1 MVEICPSTSLF
12 VLHLRSYADHP
23 FIRKFHSMHHP
34 ISLNTDDT
42 AIFNTTLTK
51 EILHM
56 MFSLDWQSR
65 DIALMEARALS
76 YLFATPDEV
85 QTVRDQ
91 FWSVLTSLQA
101 EEASAL
107 QQQLQEEHSN
117 YHNRPKGFLEGITR
131 ESFESSS
138 DLAADSLETIRG
150 RLIAS
155 SLEVF

>member
-1 MVEICPSTSLF
+1 
-12 VLHLRSYADHP
+12 
-23 FIRKFHSMHHP
+23 MHHP

-56 MFSLDWQSR
+56 MFALDWQPR
-65 DIALMEARALS
+65 DIALIEARALTHI
-76 YLFATPDEV
+76 FAKREEV
-85 QTVRDQ
+85 QMVRDQ
-91 FWSVLTSLQA
+91 FWSVLTALQA
-101 EEASAL
+101 DEAAEL
-107 QQQLQEEHSN
+107 QQQQQQGNNSR
-117 YHNRPKGFLEGITR
+117 NRPKGFLDGLTR
-131 ESFESSS
+131 ELVDSPS